1 VVISCSRGAAAPPL
15 DRPLVL
21 MQKKQLKIMNQG
33 QNQGHRGHSSLQQR
47 GVPGDQEAR
56 AQIQR
61 HPVTAA
67 ADRDDE
73 QQPCDE
79 RRPRGS

>member
-1 VVISCSRGAAAPPL
+1 
-15 DRPLVL
+15 
-21 MQKKQLKIMNQG
+21 MNQG

-47 GVPGDQEAR
+47 GVPGDQEVR

-79 RRPRGS
+79 RRPGGS